1 MQKECQDDLPAKP
14 IPKLRKDNNYDKN
27 SVIEQQQLSSHTL
40 FGVKG
45 SDLVEDY
52 YYCKS
57 VVDVFI
63 KFTGAAV
70 LYKARLKIR

>member
-1 MQKECQDDLPAKP
+1 MQKEYQDDLPAKP

-40 FGVKG
+40 FGIKG
-45 SDLVEDY
+45 SDWAEDN

-57 VVDVFI
+57 VTDIFI
-63 KFTGAAV
+63 NFSGAAV
-70 LYKARLKIR
+70 LYKACFKIR